1 MADRVPEPAPPRA
14 TYEPVE
20 PSGDVA
26 RKNVALALI
35 LVGIVILFTVGAV
48 VVSFVYLHF
57 D

>member
-1 MADRVPEPAPPRA
+1 MADRLPEPAPPRA

-35 LVGIVILFTVGAV
+35 LVGIVILFAAGAV